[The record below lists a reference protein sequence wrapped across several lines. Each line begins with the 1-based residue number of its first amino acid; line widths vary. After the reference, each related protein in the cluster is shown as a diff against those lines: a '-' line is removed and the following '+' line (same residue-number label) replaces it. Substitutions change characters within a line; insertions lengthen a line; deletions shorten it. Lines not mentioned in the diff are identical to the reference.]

1 MNPASPEAQSLIVF
15 ANDAR
20 SLVTE
25 DIDTIAA
32 LHGGEPMKYI
42 MTPKRLEIIAL
53 LALFASGI
61 AILVLGVYLII
72 WLG

>member
-1 MNPASPEAQSLIVF
+1 MAIFIKVTPATTGRLHLIATRTIARVEPISDPASPEAQSLIVF

-32 LHGGEPMKYI
+32 AGG
-42 MTPKRLEIIAL
+42 
-53 LALFASGI
+53 
-61 AILVLGVYLII
+61 
-72 WLG
+72 

>member
-1 MNPASPEAQSLIVF
+1 
-15 ANDAR
+15 
-20 SLVTE
+20 
-25 DIDTIAA
+25 
-32 LHGGEPMKYI
+32 
-42 MTPKRLEIIAL
+42 MTPQRLEIIAL

>member
-1 MNPASPEAQSLIVF
+1 
-15 ANDAR
+15 
-20 SLVTE
+20 
-25 DIDTIAA
+25 
-32 LHGGEPMKYI
+32 MKYI

-72 WLG
+72 WLGDIDMEFRNVTVGYDLEAGFYFVIGSEQRVVAEARS

>member
-1 MNPASPEAQSLIVF
+1 
-15 ANDAR
+15 
-20 SLVTE
+20 
-25 DIDTIAA
+25 
-32 LHGGEPMKYI
+32 MKYT
-42 MTPKRLEIIAL
+42 MTPQRLEIIAL

>member
-1 MNPASPEAQSLIVF
+1 
-15 ANDAR
+15 
-20 SLVTE
+20 
-25 DIDTIAA
+25 
-32 LHGGEPMKYI
+32 